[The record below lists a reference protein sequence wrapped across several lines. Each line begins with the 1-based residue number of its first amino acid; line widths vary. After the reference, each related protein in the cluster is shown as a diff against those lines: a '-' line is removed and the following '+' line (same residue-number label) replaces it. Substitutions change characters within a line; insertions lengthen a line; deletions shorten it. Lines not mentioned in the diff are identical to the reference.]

1 MNIESPAMDASEWTG
16 DAGADI
22 ALVDALLRGEE
33 SAFVTLLDRFHPAL
47 VRLAL
52 VYVQDRAV
60 AEEVA
65 QETWIGVLQ
74 GLPRFERR
82 SSLKTWIFRILTNQ
96 ARTRGK
102 RDARTIPF
110 SALGNLD
117 DEGAEPPV
125 DPARFRPEGEP
136 WAHNWAT
143 PPRSWDAV
151 PEDRLLAQETRAYIE
166 QAINALPPSQREI
179 ITLRDVLGWQ
189 SGEVCNV
196 LGITETNQ
204 RVLLHRARSK
214 VRQALAQ
221 YLTGE

>member
-1 MNIESPAMDASEWTG
+1 MNIESAAMDAPGWAE
-16 DAGADI
+16 DAGPDF

-33 SAFVTLLDRFHPAL
+33 SAFVMLLDRFHPAL

-65 QETWIGVLQ
+65 QETWIAVLR

-110 SALGNLD
+110 SALANLD
-117 DEGAEPPV
+117 DDPGEPSV
-125 DPARFRPEGEP
+125 DPDRFRPEGER
-136 WAHNWAT
+136 WAHGWAT

-166 QAINALPPSQREI
+166 AAINALPPSQREI
-179 ITLRDVLGWQ
+179 ITLRDVLGWD
-189 SGEVCNV
+189 SAEVCNV
-196 LGITETNQ
+196 LRITETNQ
-204 RVLLHRARSK
+204 RVLLHRARSS
-214 VRQALAQ
+214 VRRALAQ

>member
-1 MNIESPAMDASEWTG
+1 MSTEIPTMDAPEWAE
-16 DAGADI
+16 DAGADV

-52 VYVQDRAV
+52 VYVQDGAV

-102 RDARTIPF
+102 RDARTVPF
-110 SALGNLD
+110 S
-117 DEGAEPPV
+117 
-125 DPARFRPEGEP
+125 
-136 WAHNWAT
+136 T
-143 PPRSWDAV
+143 
-151 PEDRLLAQETRAYIE
+151 LLKEEMETSS
-166 QAINALPPSQREI
+166 PS
-179 ITLRDVLGWQ
+179 V
-189 SGEVCNV
+189 
-196 LGITETNQ
+196 
-204 RVLLHRARSK
+204 
-214 VRQALAQ
+214 
-221 YLTGE
+221 

>member
-1 MNIESPAMDASEWTG
+1 MSTEIPTMDAPEWAE
-16 DAGADI
+16 DAGADV

-65 QETWIGVLQ
+65 QETWVGVLQ

-117 DEGAEPPV
+117 DEGAEPSV
-125 DPARFRPEGEP
+125 DPARFRPEGQP

-143 PPRSWDAV
+143 PPRPWDAV

-179 ITLRDVLGWQ
+179 ITLRDVLGWD
-189 SGEVCNV
+189 SAEVCNV